1 MFFCKKSDNRAIAF
15 VDYEY
20 WYVSMKNRFGIK
32 PDIKDWCTAI
42 RENHRME
49 NILFFANFLQGGLPE
64 EISRIREVSCDII
77 ETQCDNDGRFMKDM
91 SDVVILDFVYRRA
104 AKKRSPPTFI
114 LFTGDGHFQP
124 VVRYLTQDLGKRVEV
139 YGVQASMSRA
149 LREAATESFEIPQID
164 ERLQDCFRYIV
175 ADFNRIA
182 MNHDNPFATYQSLVT
197 RVSNNRSVPKERVEL
212 ALNEMLN
219 RGWLTRKTYRVAYN
233 KPMLNVIMPEWD
245 ELIEAGLHKPD

>member
-77 ETQCDNDGRFMKDM
+77 EIGRAH
-91 SDVVILDFVYRRA
+91 V
-104 AKKRSPPTFI
+104 
-114 LFTGDGHFQP
+114 
-124 VVRYLTQDLGKRVEV
+124 
-139 YGVQASMSRA
+139 
-149 LREAATESFEIPQID
+149 
-164 ERLQDCFRYIV
+164 
-175 ADFNRIA
+175 
-182 MNHDNPFATYQSLVT
+182 
-197 RVSNNRSVPKERVEL
+197 
-212 ALNEMLN
+212 
-219 RGWLTRKTYRVAYN
+219 
-233 KPMLNVIMPEWD
+233 
-245 ELIEAGLHKPD
+245 